1 MKSKDIIE
9 KTLESY
15 NDIFADIV
23 NVLLFKGKRIITE
36 DSLTDAQPFSYYKN
50 WNRKVRTQ
58 ERDVAKHWQNGQ
70 IRIAFLGI
78 ENQTEPERE
87 MPLRIIGYDG
97 AAYRSQL
104 PPKRKRKKLDER
116 EKTYYP
122 IITLVLYFGTKQ
134 KWNKNLSLKNI
145 ITIPSEIEHFV
156 SDYKINVFNLA
167 WLSDN
172 DINGFQSDF
181 KEVALYLKAKRLGT
195 KYQGTQKDLDH
206 AIEILDL
213 FYAMSND
220 NSYKEIEDE
229 LRAQTIEPQRRIKMC
244 EVTQRIRNEG
254 RQEGEKTAINKISTI
269 LTKLLAAG
277 KTEEMNKAI
286 QDREYLKKLTDEYQK

>member
-1 MKSKDIIE
+1 
-9 KTLESY
+9 
-15 NDIFADIV
+15 
-23 NVLLFKGKRIITE
+23 
-36 DSLTDAQPFSYYKN
+36 
-50 WNRKVRTQ
+50 
-58 ERDVAKHWQNGQ
+58 
-70 IRIAFLGI
+70 
-78 ENQTEPERE
+78 

-134 KWNKNLSLKNI
+134 KWNKNLSLKDI

-195 KYQGTQKDLDH
+195 KYQGTKKSLIMQ
-206 AIEILDL
+206 
-213 FYAMSND
+213 
-220 NSYKEIEDE
+220 
-229 LRAQTIEPQRRIKMC
+229 
-244 EVTQRIRNEG
+244 
-254 RQEGEKTAINKISTI
+254 
-269 LTKLLAAG
+269 
-277 KTEEMNKAI
+277 
-286 QDREYLKKLTDEYQK
+286 LKS